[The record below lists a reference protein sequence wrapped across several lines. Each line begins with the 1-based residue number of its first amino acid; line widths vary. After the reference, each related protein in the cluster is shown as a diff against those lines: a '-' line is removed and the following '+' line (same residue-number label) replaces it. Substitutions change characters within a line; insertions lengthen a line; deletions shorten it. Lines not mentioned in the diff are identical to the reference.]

1 VDLRDFRLCR
11 AVAALVFAVLGLAS
25 LGAGSSAASV
35 KKGGF
40 TVSTQLGTVVSS
52 PKKATLSGEVV
63 WTATTN
69 TDAARVV
76 FSIDGEEKW
85 TELIA
90 PYRFNGDQDGML
102 DTTTLA
108 DGRHALTVQAYTADG
123 RTAKK
128 KISVKV
134 ANRGV
139 GPTFTVRSSI
149 GNGAALSGSV
159 LWTATADGAIV
170 SSVDFTIDGAIRW
183 TEHIAPYRFNGDPSG
198 LFDTTTLGAGTHQL
212 SVVATATDG
221 RTTSSSS
228 TVTVADQTSS
238 TAQPPA
244 ASPPPS
250 LPPAYAS
257 IPRFGISTGYK
268 ILTRSAADQN
278 FELDQMQAV
287 GAKIVRF
294 DSTPDNQPQVDTVV
308 NGVLARGMEPMLILF
323 GTTGPISPSAAA
335 LFARS
340 QATKFKGRVRLYEFA
355 NEPDLS
361 GWSGTTY
368 AESLIPLYDAVKA
381 ADPNA
386 IVIAGALWKGAGG
399 PVKFVTDMYNAG
411 AKGHFDILSLHLY
424 DDPLAV
430 GDWNIWNMAF
440 HMSPSVRSVMDA
452 NGDQNIPI
460 GSTETGGPVSTY
472 GEAGQASIVS
482 HDFDALADPR
492 LAFVLTYSMMDDD
505 VPGFGL
511 LRPDR
516 TKRPAW
522 YAYQSRAI

>member
-1 VDLRDFRLCR
+1 MRLRDFAQRR
-11 AVAALVFAVLGLAS
+11 AAAALLVAATGFAALGMS
-25 LGAGSSAASV
+25 SSASAGRT
-35 KKGGF
+35 KF
-40 TVSTQLGTVVSS
+40 TVSTQLGTVASS
-52 PKKATLSGEVV
+52 AAKATLSGAVV

-69 TDAARVV
+69 TDAVKVV
-76 FSIDGEEKW
+76 FSIDGEATW

-108 DGRHALTVQAYTADG
+108 DGRHTLTVQAYAADG

-128 KISVKV
+128 KVSVKV
-134 ANRGV
+134 ANASAR
-139 GPTFTVRSSI
+139 PTFTVSSSI
-149 GNGAALSGSV
+149 GNGMTLSRSTV
-159 LWTATADGAIV
+159 WTATADGAAV
-170 SSVDFTIDGAIRW
+170 SSVDFDIDGVTRW
-183 TEHIAPYRFNGDPSG
+183 TEHIAPFQFNGDPSG
-198 LFDTTTLGAGTHQL
+198 VLDAATLGAGTHRL

-221 RTTSSSS
+221 RTASSSS
-228 TVTVADQTSS
+228 TVTVADQGSS
-238 TAQPPA
+238 SVQPPA
-244 ASPPPS
+244 SSPPPS
-250 LPPAYAS
+250 YGS

-294 DSTPDNQPQVDTVV
+294 DSTPGNQTQVDTVV

-323 GTTGPISPSAAA
+323 GTTVPVSPSAAA
-335 LFARS
+335 SFAGS
-340 QATKFKGRVRLYEFA
+340 QAAKFRGRVRLYEFA

-368 AESLIPLYDAVKA
+368 AQSLIPLYDAIKA

-452 NGDQNIPI
+452 HGDQNIPI

-472 GEAGQASIVS
+472 GEAGQASIIG

-516 TKRPAW
+516 TERPAW
-522 YAYQSRAI
+522 SVYRSRAT